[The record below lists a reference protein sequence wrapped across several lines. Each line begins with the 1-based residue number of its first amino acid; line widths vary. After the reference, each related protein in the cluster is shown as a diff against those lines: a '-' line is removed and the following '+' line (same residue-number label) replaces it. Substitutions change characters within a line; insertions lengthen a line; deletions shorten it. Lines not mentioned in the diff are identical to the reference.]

1 MNNIRP
7 DYFQPT
13 TPIETMLRRI
23 KGNYRRNMIVTD
35 LESESIETI
44 PGRWQAHELSE
55 GLKSLLGAQNFQFRG
70 GEGLPD
76 LFDGEVEIARNS
88 LVDSVHGEV
97 TSLRAR
103 RDDDGRTILLRIVD
117 EYGDISE
124 EEYKLEKS
132 FFSSPL
138 TAEEVLQVFN
148 NSEPCACLQSCEQ
161 RFSSDF
167 YPGLDELAD
176 TLSIK
181 QVWEG

>member
-1 MNNIRP
+1 MNDSRP
-7 DYFQPT
+7 DYFQST
-13 TPIETMLRRI
+13 TPVETMLRRI
-23 KGNYRRNMIVTD
+23 KGNYRRALILNA
-35 LESESIETI
+35 IETDGLDTI
-44 PGRWQAHELSE
+44 PEPWLDHDLSE
-55 GLKSLLGAQNFQFRG
+55 DLKSVLGGQQPNYRG
-70 GEGLPD
+70 GEDLPD
-76 LFDGEVEIARNS
+76 LLDGEVEIARMS

-103 RDDDGRTILLRIVD
+103 RDNDGSAILLTLVD

-132 FFSSPL
+132 YFSSPL

-176 TLSIK
+176 KLNIK

>member
-1 MNNIRP
+1 MP
-7 DYFQPT
+7 
-13 TPIETMLRRI
+13 
-23 KGNYRRNMIVTD
+23 
-35 LESESIETI
+35 
-44 PGRWQAHELSE
+44 
-55 GLKSLLGAQNFQFRG
+55 
-70 GEGLPD
+70 
-76 LFDGEVEIARNS
+76 ART
-88 LVDSVHGEV
+88 GW

-103 RDDDGRTILLRIVD
+103 RDDDGRTILLRLVD

-124 EEYKLEKS
+124 VEYKLEMS

-176 TLSIK
+176 KLNIK
-181 QVWEG
+181 QVWED